1 MEIQM
6 KIVVERYIRA
16 YQKKLV
22 AEYPTLEIPIL
33 EELWSKTS
41 DEGSVPLPSTDV
53 KNKKKR
59 SAYQNYFSM
68 RRTDL
73 RSENK
78 TFGELSKMI
87 SREWKE
93 MSTED
98 KKPFEATPEK
108 KSLLQQNISFDNIL
122 HFADEENV
130 DDRSTFEVNESD
142 HENECVD
149 EDDAFIF
156 EGDEDDPLT

>member
-1 MEIQM
+1 
-6 KIVVERYIRA
+6 
-16 YQKKLV
+16 
-22 AEYPTLEIPIL
+22 
-33 EELWSKTS
+33 
-41 DEGSVPLPSTDV
+41 
-53 KNKKKR
+53 
-59 SAYQNYFSM
+59 M